1 MYLRTI
7 VCELEKVLNGLAKAG
22 CDQSVDSRGY
32 Y

>member
-1 MYLRTI
+1 MYPHTI
-7 VCELEKVLNGLAKAG
+7 VCELEKVLNGLAEVG